1 MALVRLF
8 RREPESETQ
17 NPIHFD
23 GRLTGLL
30 KDDHRRLIRQLQ
42 QLRKLVSRGQYRALP
57 AKLDEFRSL
66 LQTHL
71 MTENVRLY
79 GYLSYALGPYSND
92 ARRAADFRREMYT
105 LGHAVMTFVRRYH
118 ETEISAE
125 TAGVFGKELTDLAVL
140 LVRRIRREETEL
152 FPLYRPPHAQ
162 TRRAEGTV
170 TPLWAARG

>member
-8 RREPESETQ
+8 RREPESDTQ
-17 NPIHFD
+17 NPIHYD
-23 GRLTGLL
+23 TRLTGLL
-30 KDDHRRLIRQLQ
+30 KDDHRQLIRHLQ
-42 QLRKLVSRGQYRALP
+42 QLRKALARGQYQALP

-79 GYLSYALGPYSND
+79 GYLSYALGAHSND

-118 ETEISAE
+118 ETEVRADN
-125 TAGVFGKELTDLAVL
+125 AGVFGKELTDLAVL
-140 LVRRIRREETEL
+140 LVRRFRREETEL
-152 FPLYRPPHAQ
+152 FPLYQPPQAQ
-162 TRRAEGTV
+162 TRRAEAAV
-170 TPLWAARG
+170 IPLWASR